1 MRIIVS
7 EAFRDALR
15 FLTSAQQEGWSE
27 KNDEI
32 LKNHVSLLSD
42 TRTLP
47 PEQVNVSIVP
57 LAQGF
62 ETVLALNAQ
71 KIGSFPFP
79 WKEIV
84 EGKTELGSYFVEDV
98 IFLGK
103 IYPHM
108 HEYDLKKAHHL
119 GFDGQIQAQ
128 FNLCKSLM
136 DHHFLTPSTQI
147 PNTITQ
153 DYPLIQSALGV
164 ALSHCSPLMLPL
176 WDQAKKDKSFN
187 HNEIAHALILGAS
200 NWSRWTTRYS
210 HLRHEEFPSFNEITI
225 DIISFIDWSKVD
237 LTTSLKV
244 KAKSYND
251 KGISPGEVTQP
262 QVQDVMLGMKVMERV
277 FYVLKASVLENR
289 KHPQKPILV
298 PQGLVSFLHEFAQ
311 SPASD
316 NFPHQVSIT
325 HQLCWKF
332 MMEKYPLE
340 KRKQSIDN
348 FLEKSVYFNAL
359 MNYPTDHHLFGLDL
373 DQANIL
379 INKIPGAI
387 GLLAFKSDKLR
398 QTILAGRSHKHLMS
412 GAQNIDETLQG
423 VEAIKKKFEPVLPS
437 PAKEVFVELL
447 EEIKKDLPSLPQ
459 QGYSSSFQQEE
470 KVLLRWTSLGLFDPQ
485 KPKVNKKKM

>member
-1 MRIIVS
+1 M
-7 EAFRDALR
+7 
-15 FLTSAQQEGWSE
+15 
-27 KNDEI
+27 
-32 LKNHVSLLSD
+32 
-42 TRTLP
+42 LP

-98 IFLGK
+98 VFLGN
-103 IYPHM
+103 IYTHM
-108 HEYDLKKAHHL
+108 HEYDLKKAHQL

-164 ALSHCSPLMLPL
+164 ALAHCSPLVFPL
-176 WDQAKKDKSFN
+176 WDKAKKDKNFN
-187 HNEIAHALILGAS
+187 HTEIAHALILGAS

-210 HLRHEEFPSFNEITI
+210 QLRDQKLPSFSEITI
-225 DIISFIDWSKVD
+225 DVISFIDWSKVD
-237 LTTSLKV
+237 LTTPLKV
-244 KAKSYND
+244 KIRGKND
-251 KGISPGEVTQP
+251 TALFSGPVTEP
-262 QVQDVMLGMKVMERV
+262 QVQEVILGMKVMERV
-277 FYVLKASVLENR
+277 FSVLKANVLENR
-289 KHPQKPILV
+289 KHPQKPVLV
-298 PQGLVSFLHEFAQ
+298 PQGFVSFLHEFAK

-316 NFPHQVSIT
+316 NFPHQASLT

-332 MMEKYPLE
+332 MMEKYSLE

-348 FLEKSVYFNAL
+348 FLEKNVYFNAL
-359 MNYPTDHHLFGLDL
+359 MNYPTDHDLFDLDL

-379 INKIPGAI
+379 INKIPSAI

-412 GAQNIDETLQG
+412 GAQNIDETLRS

-447 EEIKKDLPSLPQ
+447 EEIKKDLPNLSQ
-459 QGYSSSFQQEE
+459 QAYSSSFQQEE
-470 KVLLRWTSLGLFDPQ
+470 KVFLRWTSLALFDPQ